1 MTQEVFQESGCSSY
15 EDWENQLK
23 SKPVNAGHW
32 FTVPELKTLL
42 FMFIRGFRSADFD
55 LFRRCLKQIIPCMFV
70 LDHAH
75 YSRWLSVF
83 LHDLERLEDT
93 DESIFQNFM
102 EGHFVVNKSGK
113 PFSCIAEDQAHK
125 QNNKSIRGDGGAVEI
140 FDSEEALLNLVI
152 SGPVLAKIL
161 EKFTSAFACMFKM
174 HLFHFSHRIWV
185 KSTL

>member
-70 LDHAH
+70 
-75 YSRWLSVF
+75 
-83 LHDLERLEDT
+83 
-93 DESIFQNFM
+93 
-102 EGHFVVNKSGK
+102 
-113 PFSCIAEDQAHK
+113 
-125 QNNKSIRGDGGAVEI
+125 
-140 FDSEEALLNLVI
+140 
-152 SGPVLAKIL
+152 
-161 EKFTSAFACMFKM
+161 
-174 HLFHFSHRIWV
+174 
-185 KSTL
+185 